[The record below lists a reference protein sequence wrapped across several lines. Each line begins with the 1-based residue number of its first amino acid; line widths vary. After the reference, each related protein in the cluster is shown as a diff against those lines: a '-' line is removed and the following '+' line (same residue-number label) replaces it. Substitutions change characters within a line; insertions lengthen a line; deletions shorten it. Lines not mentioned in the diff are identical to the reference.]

1 MSASRVMA
9 TSYFARLRR
18 ARSSRAM
25 SSVISFSH
33 TPWARAPESF
43 PPCPG
48 SSTSFLTPRD
58 AVTGPIA
65 FGARKV
71 RTAGAVASTAA
82 RSGALPD
89 RGL

>member
-1 MSASRVMA
+1 MSRVSA
-9 TSYFARLRR
+9 TSYFARFRKARR
-18 ARSSRAM
+18 SRAI
-25 SSVISFSH
+25 SSVISFSQ
-33 TPWARAPESF
+33 TPWARAPESL

-48 SSTSFLTPRD
+48 SSTSFLTRRD
-58 AVTGPIA
+58 AVTGPSA

-71 RTAGAVASTAA
+71 REAGAVASTAA